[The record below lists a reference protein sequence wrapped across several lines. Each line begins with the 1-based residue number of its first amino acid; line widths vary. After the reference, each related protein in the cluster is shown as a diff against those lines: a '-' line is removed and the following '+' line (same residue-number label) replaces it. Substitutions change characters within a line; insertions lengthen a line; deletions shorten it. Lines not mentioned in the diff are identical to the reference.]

1 MAVTDAA
8 CSELVS
14 IPMYPELTDEQIEYV
29 AGHVLDFTE
38 CGSGPLTGRQAAS
51 S

>member
-1 MAVTDAA
+1 MDVTDAA

-14 IPMYPELTDEQIEYV
+14 IPMYPELTGEQIEYV
-29 AGHVLDFTE
+29 ASHVLDFSE
-38 CGSGPLTGRQAAS
+38 CGSGSLAGHQVVS